1 MSIEKPGS
9 QADVWGSRY
18 DDRDAD
24 DLGCDRWSLRMAMR
38 EKAIAQPFKNFT
50 MPEDKPLAMDL
61 REAANDSKPR

>member
-1 MSIEKPGS
+1 MSSEKPAS
-9 QADVWGSRY
+9 LAELWGARY

-50 MPEDKPLAMDL
+50 MPEEKPSSTEL
-61 REAANDSKPR
+61 RDAANDAKPR